1 MRNFKE
7 IAKAQTTLSEV
18 MNNKEKVTND
28 YLINEY
34 PNGFTITNFDFIRS
48 NKDSGRYAVYNIAEN
63 SNIFASA
70 GTVLNRIFEDF
81 VEEYNGD
88 VYTASNELKKYGGL
102 KVKLSHGHTRKGNN
116 VILVDI
122 L

>member
-1 MRNFKE
+1 MKNFKE

-18 MNNKEKVTND
+18 MNNKEKVTNE
-28 YLINEY
+28 YLISEY

-48 NKDSGRYAVYNIAEN
+48 NKDNGRYAVYNIAEN
-63 SNIFASA
+63 TNIFASA

-81 VEEYNGD
+81 VEEYNGN
-88 VYTASNELKKYGGL
+88 VYAASNGLKEYGGIT
-102 KVKLSHGHTRKGNN
+102 VKLSHGHTRKGKN